1 MSMYGCAVTTCKPI
15 KEVIASLRAGV
26 LRALCGPTCSN
37 RAVELAFCL
46 CYRAHRICPVATR
59 MMAPMETYCFI
70 PFRFPSVLRT
80 TRDLMTQHSD
90 HPNLGGRAHN
100 AFAAK
105 ISTHVK
111 RLGGRLIPKACSL
124 MDAAC
129 PFMFVMSLCPFGNTL
144 LTKR

>member
-1 MSMYGCAVTTCKPI
+1 MSRYGRAMSTCKPT
-15 KEVIASLRAGV
+15 KEVIATLRAGV
-26 LRALCGPTCSN
+26 LRAAWGHTCSN
-37 RAVELAFCL
+37 GSAALAFSL
-46 CYRAHRICPVATR
+46 CCRAHRICPVATR